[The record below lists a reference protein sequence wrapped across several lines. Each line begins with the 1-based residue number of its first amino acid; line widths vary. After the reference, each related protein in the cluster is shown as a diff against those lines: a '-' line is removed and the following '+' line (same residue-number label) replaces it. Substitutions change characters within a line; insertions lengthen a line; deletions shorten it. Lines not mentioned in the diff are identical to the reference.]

1 MGSTQETASA
11 LRNLDTPM
19 SRPPLRNITESL
31 LILGTAL
38 TVYWQP
44 LARQIPAKASD
55 IVFVLALGA
64 WLVALLRKGLPSTLR
79 AAGLKLFVPPL
90 ALLGSLLAATLVGYL
105 RYDLIMSREGAI
117 LLARLILCVVLFL
130 ATYDLSHAGTGFR
143 RRISIAFL
151 APVVL
156 FPLMLVPALS
166 ASQWVQ
172 GRFRGLT
179 VNPNTA
185 DLGFSV
191 ALAIACV
198 LAMYE
203 IRVKRRLLALV
214 FAAVAAGM
222 LVLIMWT
229 QSRSHLAGAFA
240 SVVLGGALI
249 APKSRF
255 PKLGVA
261 AVTALAFLVVAAA
274 GLLLTPHALTRS
286 YIARL
291 SWGTLAPPT
300 SDTQSL
306 GSPGQPTAPGL
317 ASLPAFSGSRALAR
331 SNWVLTQGR
340 PVFVSGRYG
349 AFDEL
354 ERLPNGGVRR
364 FMENPHVQA
373 AILYGELLPTNY
385 LGLGVNYEEKFFLY
399 FPWINIPHA
408 GTNSILDIPIYG
420 GVGAVLS
427 IGYLMMLV
435 ARKTRNRLET
445 EPDETLPYG
454 IGATAAFVGAWVAAV
469 LLGSP
474 IFDYQFW
481 IVTALALA

>member
-1 MGSTQETASA
+1 
-11 LRNLDTPM
+11 M
-19 SRPPLRNITESL
+19 SRSSFRNITESL

-44 LARQIPAKASD
+44 LARQFPPKASD
-55 IVFVLALGA
+55 IVLVLALGV
-64 WLVALLRKGLPSTLR
+64 WLVSLLREGLPPALR
-79 AAGLKLFVPPL
+79 AAGFRIFLPLL
-90 ALLGSLLAATLVGYL
+90 ALLGSLLAATLVSYL
-105 RYDLIMSREGAI
+105 RYDLTMSRGGAI
-117 LLARLILCVVLFL
+117 LLTRLVLCLALFL
-130 ATYDLSHAGTGFR
+130 ATFALAHASAVFR

-156 FPLMLVPALS
+156 FPLMLVPALP

-172 GRFRGLT
+172 GRFQGLT

-191 ALAIACV
+191 ALAIASV

-203 IRVKRRLLALV
+203 IRSKRGLLALV

-229 QSRSHLAGAFA
+229 QSRSYLAGAFA
-240 SVVLGGALI
+240 SIVLGAVLTAPRGAL
-249 APKSRF
+249 R
-255 PKLGVA
+255 KLGAA
-261 AVTALAFLVVAAA
+261 AVTTLVFLAVVTA
-274 GLLLTPHALTRS
+274 GLLLAPHAITRS

-306 GSPGQPTAPGL
+306 GSPGQPTPERMLAP
-317 ASLPAFSGSRALAR
+317 APAFSGPQTLAR
-331 SNWVLTQGR
+331 SNWVLTRGR
-340 PVFVSGRYG
+340 PIFASGRYG
-349 AFDEL
+349 ALDNL
-354 ERLPNGGVRR
+354 ERLPNGVLRR
-364 FMENPHVQA
+364 LMENPHVQA
-373 AILYGELLPTNY
+373 AVLYAELLPTNY

-399 FPWINIPHA
+399 FPWINVPHA

-427 IGYLMMLV
+427 IGYLMVLV
-435 ARKTRNRLET
+435 ARKTRDRLEKP
-445 EPDETLPYG
+445 EETLPYG
-454 IGATAAFVGAWVAAV
+454 IGATAAFAGAWVAAV

-474 IFDYQFW
+474 IFDYQLW